1 MVFLLLLL
9 GSSLGQVADA
19 KALHLD
25 HKVAMSHQLAG
36 ERLLIGHQMGKRMH
50 QPGGRL
56 RILKRPWMPGAGP
69 SWHMMVRSIERNGGR
84 GDTAAGESGPRVAA
98 VGSSLP
104 QIEEGLR
111 DRRRASSFGVVPFYF
126 RLG

>member
-19 KALHLD
+19 KALHQD
-25 HKVAMSHQLAG
+25 HKVGMSHQLAD

-69 SWHMMVRSIERNGGR
+69 SWHMMVRSIERNEGK
-84 GDTAAGESGPRVAA
+84 GDTAAGPRVAA

-104 QIEEGLR
+104 QLEEGLR